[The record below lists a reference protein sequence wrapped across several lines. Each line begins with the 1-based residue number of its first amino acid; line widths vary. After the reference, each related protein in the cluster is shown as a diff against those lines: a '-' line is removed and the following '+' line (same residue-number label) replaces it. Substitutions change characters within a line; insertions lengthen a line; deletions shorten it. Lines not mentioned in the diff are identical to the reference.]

1 MVQTASNSSA
11 TTPAEARNQ
20 SGFAW
25 YIVVILTA
33 CYTLSYIDRQ
43 ILSLLVGPIK
53 RDLGISDTRIGLL
66 QGLAFS
72 LFYTFMGLPLGR
84 IADTR
89 NRRNLIGGSIMVW
102 SFFSGA
108 CSLARSFWTLILA
121 RIGVGFGEAGL
132 SPAAYSMIADSVPR
146 E

>member
-1 MVQTASNSSA
+1 MQNATGVAVEPGQTRATSS
-11 TTPAEARNQ
+11 
-20 SGFAW
+20 GYAW
-25 YIVVILTA
+25 YLVVILTA

-89 NRRNLIGGSIMVW
+89 NRRNLIGGSVLVW
-102 SFFSGA
+102 
-108 CSLARSFWTLILA
+108 RD
-121 RIGVGFGEAGL
+121 RK
-132 SPAAYSMIADSVPR
+132 SVV
-146 E
+146 